1 MAVTQTRLK
10 VKYTDGT
17 EVEILAGPRAQVD
30 LERHYKMSIAE
41 ARNVEHV
48 YYLAWTALH
57 LAGKEPRAFEEW
69 LDGLADVDNLG
80 EVDANPTQ
88 SSPPPES

>member
-10 VKYTDGT
+10 VTYTDGT
-17 EVEILAGPRAQVD
+17 EIEVLAGPRAQVD
-30 LERHYKMSIAE
+30 LERHFKMSIQE
-41 ARNVEHV
+41 AKNIEHV

-57 LAGKEPRAFEEW
+57 LSGKEPRAFDEW
-69 LDGLADVDNLG
+69 LDDLVDVDQLG

-88 SSPPPES
+88 